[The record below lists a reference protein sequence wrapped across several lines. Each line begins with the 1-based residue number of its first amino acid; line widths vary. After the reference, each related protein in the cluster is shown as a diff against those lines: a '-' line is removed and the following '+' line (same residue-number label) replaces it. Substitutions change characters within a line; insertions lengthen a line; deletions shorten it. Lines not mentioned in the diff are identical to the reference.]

1 MMKRSRGSRPKQR
14 PPKGPARR
22 TSGMRPAKTHRRTK
36 RLIDKLQVLALRRPN
51 AMRLVEI
58 VVEGLLNDRRRDDP
72 RSDDGNGPMEYVAK
86 GSP

>member
-1 MMKRSRGSRPKQR
+1 
-14 PPKGPARR
+14 
-22 TSGMRPAKTHRRTK
+22 MRPAKTHRRTK

-72 RSDDGNGPMEYVAK
+72 RADDGDSPMESVAK